1 MKDRSFLDAVLAY
14 ASEFAPPKAASG
26 AIGRIKRAV
35 QSGAEVSL
43 PDGIALEREL
53 QQLLF
58 QSEDAKEGLAARLAK
73 REPRFQGR

>member
-1 MKDRSFLDAVLAY
+1 M
-14 ASEFAPPKAASG
+14 
-26 AIGRIKRAV
+26 
-35 QSGAEVSL
+35 SL
-43 PDGIALEREL
+43 TDGIVLEREL